1 MSAIHVASAANE
13 VAQALPSTATV
24 SVSRHG
30 IQAIETLNLEAQT
43 ESDSQVTWSRTFSGM
58 EILTNPT
65 IHYRTVTEVTLNTDQ
80 QVALTRQL
88 SDFKKWREHV
98 RLASDP
104 LANAASNLNVTV
116 NNASMSIT
124 PKVDHRIV
132 TSFYPDEKEVSHQRK
147 HYGLNQLDQYAESK
161 ARVFEQVSVDDVEKQ
176 HNSNSLRENF
186 PCSVYSKANAAA
198 DDNTYTHVDDSN
210 FYPIITLTTTAVSG
224 VPASGKFAAVVVTVF
239 YQGKEVGKAVL
250 GGTTAGTGSG
260 TTGQLAA
267 GSYDLVIV
275 DKETTGAKPLN
286 RFDINPQL
294 FTVTITNYTTNSAGA
309 GLAGSVSFQ
318 GFQRGTVGAEAV
330 CGAADGQVHREI
342 NRNTDLTFAFVHD
355 VYQPLNHPYFRDNVM
370 RDNTLVNVRYFDC
383 QLTIGD
389 ANRLVEISCIEN
401 GTASNLA
408 LDYST
413 SLLLKAKD
421 EIGSNVVSKGLSPTL
436 IFDLVTP
443 SVPLPTISDKVIS
456 TYHTIRSSSRSL
468 VNGVKPLSAMQS
480 GNIQLAQV
488 PDMIYVFIRSSKD
501 EAKASSAQANVVP
514 TRLGVVTNLRV
525 RTPQNAA
532 FLINMDQ
539 ESLYQMSCR
548 NGSKQ
553 SRSAFMSS
561 LGSVIAIDPEKD
573 LGGYTNGVLVP
584 FTFEVVA
591 DFSLPMRSDK
601 DETNS
606 LVRGC
611 DLKGAGV
618 ISDFDS
624 VDENWTMFVVCELN
638 GHLYLMSDGTGKQ
651 TKSNLTVTEVSD
663 AVADGIHHPSTFP
676 GARTSKMDAGILGE
690 LGRGPGD
697 ADDGVRAAL
706 RQ

>member
-13 VAQALPSTATV
+13 IAQALPSTATV
-24 SVSRHG
+24 TVSKHG

-43 ESDSQVTWSRTFSGM
+43 ESQSQLTWSRTFSGM

-65 IHYRTVTEVTLNTDQ
+65 LHYRTVTSVELSALQSKILTGTLK
-80 QVALTRQL
+80 
-88 SDFKKWREHV
+88 DFKEWREHV

-104 LANAASNLNVTV
+104 IANSSNNLNVTV

-132 TSFYPDEKEVSHQRK
+132 TTFYPEEKDVAHQRK
-147 HYGLNQLDQYAESK
+147 HYGLNQLDQYAESD
-161 ARVFEQVSVDDVEKQ
+161 ARIFQNYSEDDVEKQ
-176 HNSNSLRENF
+176 HNTNALRENY
-186 PCSVYSKANAAA
+186 PCTVYSGLTASSAHTVVEDKDFIPTITFNLTA
-198 DDNTYTHVDDSN
+198 DVPAVSAKLTTVLLRINYNNDIVAYGALVGSDVNTPISQGTYTVGLKKTLNQTDQLFKIGDGPFVVTAKNTTSSATGPPITDIDN
-210 FYPIITLTTTAVSG
+210 FIISRRRGT
-224 VPASGKFAAVVVTVF
+224 VVTV
-239 YQGKEVGKAVL
+239 QGSNAKSLVFTPNADL
-250 GGTTAGTGSG
+250 
-260 TTGQLAA
+260 
-267 GSYDLVIV
+267 SY
-275 DKETTGAKPLN
+275 K
-286 RFDINPQL
+286 
-294 FTVTITNYTTNSAGA
+294 
-309 GLAGSVSFQ
+309 
-318 GFQRGTVGAEAV
+318 
-330 CGAADGQVHREI
+330 
-342 NRNTDLTFAFVHD
+342 FVHD

-383 QLTIGD
+383 QLTLGD
-389 ANRLVEISCIEN
+389 NNRLVEIGKIQN
-401 GTASNLA
+401 GNFDNYA
-408 LDYST
+408 LDYTT
-413 SLLLKAKD
+413 SLLLKDDAD
-421 EIGSNVVSKGLSPTL
+421 IGTDVVSKGLSPTL

-468 VNGVKPLSAMQS
+468 VNGTQPLSAMQS

-501 EAKASSAQANVVP
+501 EAKASTAQANVVP

-525 RTPQNAA
+525 RTPQNSA

-591 DFSLPMRSDK
+591 DFSLPLRSNDT
-601 DETNS
+601 ETNS

-611 DLKGAGV
+611 DLKSLNKV
-618 ISDFDS
+618 RNFDS
-624 VDENWTMFVVCELN
+624 TNNESWTMFVCCELQ
-638 GHLYLMSDGTGKQ
+638 GHLYLLSDGTGKQ
-651 TKSNLTVTEVSD
+651 TKSNLTVTEVAD
-663 AVADGIHHPSTFP
+663 AVSDGIHHPSTFP
-676 GARTSKMDAGILGE
+676 GSRTSKMDAGILGE
-690 LGRGPGD
+690 LARGPGD
-697 ADDGVRAAL
+697 ADDGVRSAL